1 VADRQ
6 QCEAALRGLA
16 ARLDQ
21 VAAREGRSPR
31 APDRTLMCRLPDLG
45 ASYTAELRDGCLRD
59 IAEGAH
65 PSQITFTLTS
75 DDLMAITE
83 GRLSVTSAWAS
94 GRLRVEASVRD
105 LLRVRSLL

>member
-1 VADRQ
+1 MADRK

-16 ARLDQ
+16 ARLE
-21 VAAREGRSPR
+21 ALAREGHPPNT
-31 APDRTLMCRLPDLG
+31 PDRTIMCRIPDLG
-45 ASYTAELRDGCLRD
+45 TSYVAQLRDGGLHD
-59 IAEGAH
+59 ITEGNRAA
-65 PSQITFTLTS
+65 QITFTLSS
-75 DDLMAITE
+75 DDLVAVTE

>member
-1 VADRQ
+1 MADRK
-6 QCEAALRGLA
+6 QCETALHGLA

-21 VAAREGRSPR
+21 LTARGGRPPR
-31 APDRTLMCRLPDLG
+31 APNRTLMCRLPDLG
-45 ASYTAELRDGCLRD
+45 TSYVAELRGGCLRG

-65 PSQITFTLTS
+65 ASQITFTLSS
-75 DDLMAITE
+75 DDLIAITE
-83 GRLSVTSAWAS
+83 GRLSVTSAWTS